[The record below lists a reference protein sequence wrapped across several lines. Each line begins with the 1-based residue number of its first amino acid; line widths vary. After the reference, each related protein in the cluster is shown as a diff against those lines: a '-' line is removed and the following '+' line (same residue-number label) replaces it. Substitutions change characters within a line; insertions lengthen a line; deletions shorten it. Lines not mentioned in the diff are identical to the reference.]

1 MCTAGHGYSVSFP
14 PCLLALGKKIE
25 APAQLQELVSD
36 LSSRFVFSPPALR
49 TRRKATSHTP
59 RAGEELVS
67 NALHSCAFLNKPLGK
82 AQALM
87 PKAPG
92 RLVCTWRGTLP
103 SDTVCH
109 QWCDPGSCG
118 LDDP

>member
-14 PCLLALGKKIE
+14 PCLALGKKIE

-36 LSSRFVFSPPALR
+36 LSSGFVFSPPALR

-67 NALHSCAFLNKPLGK
+67 NALHSCAFLNKPWEKHRRLCRKPQVAWSALG
-82 AQALM
+82 
-87 PKAPG
+87 
-92 RLVCTWRGTLP
+92 RGP
-103 SDTVCH
+103 SPRTQSVTDGVI
-109 QWCDPGSCG
+109 PAAVV
-118 LDDP
+118 